1 MEFDK
6 KEDKQL
12 KCSISLSPAEPLWKR
27 VPTHN
32 EEGQMLGDLMIL
44 IPKLKEKPQK
54 IIQNIIRELEIAL
67 HYHQKD
73 IVFAD
78 LNINLNLLWIS
89 VQPVPGIRNRIA
101 ESVHERVPGSKLV
114 SHF

>member
-1 MEFDK
+1 MDIENTK
-6 KEDKQL
+6 DKQL
-12 KCSISLSPAEPLWKR
+12 KCSISLSPAEPLWQR

-32 EEGQMLGDLMIL
+32 AEGRMLGDLMIL

-67 HYHQKD
+67 HYHQEN

-78 LNINLNLLWIS
+78 LNINLNLLWVS
-89 VQPVPGIRNRIA
+89 VQPVPGIRIRIA
-101 ESVHERVPGSKLV
+101 ESVSERVPEAKLV
-114 SHF
+114 SHC